1 MKIESVSMQTKLMVL
16 WIFVKLNVLSADLL
30 SFLNGEFLRELIE
43 EGTAEGVVITPSF
56 LLIAAILLEI
66 NIAMI
71 LVSRFSKYKINRL
84 LNRIA
89 PLIVIPFI
97 IIGGSLAPHYVF
109 FASIEVIALIVI
121 MVSAWRWK
129 ENS

>member
-30 SFLNGEFLRELIE
+30 SFLNGDFLRELIE
-43 EGTAEGVVITPSF
+43 KGTAEGVVITPSF
-56 LLIAAILLEI
+56 LLIAGVLLEV

-71 LVSRFSKYKINRL
+71 LVSRLSKFKINRL

-97 IIGGSLAPHYVF
+97 IVGGSLAPHYIF
-109 FASIEVIALIVI
+109 FASVEVIALIVI
-121 MVSAWRWK
+121 LVSAWRWK
-129 ENS
+129 ENN